1 MTQAKNIFFGF
12 IALSMAVA
20 AAFQFLI
27 VFEIN
32 DKCDD
37 AVVDVTAPPTIA
49 GVCLSASFLANGA
62 WLMARRRKGETC
74 ARVAL
79 LVWSTLVLVGVV
91 AAGAT
96 LGQIPLYP
104 TTCPSLIFKINFET
118 IQYISI
124 ALLVFSTVAPHGIK
138 SKKKASLTA
147 DGAAAVPI
155 TMSGYDTAS
164 GGIVETTPLTFL

>member
-37 AVVDVTAPPTIA
+37 ADVDVTAPPTIA
-49 GVCLSASFLANGA
+49 GACLSASFLANGA
-62 WLMARRRKGETC
+62 WLMARRRKGGETC

-104 TTCPSLIFKINFET
+104 TACPSLIFKINFET

-147 DGAAAVPI
+147 SAAAPI

-164 GGIVETTPLTFL
+164 GGIVETTPLTFF